1 MRFIGKTEAKL
12 DSKGRVFLPA
22 TFRKELQG
30 STADKLVLR
39 KDVFSDCL
47 VLYTD
52 DVWNNQMET
61 LRNKLN
67 RWNKAHQQVF
77 RQFVAEAE
85 IVQREAS
92 GRILLPKRCMQSVNI
107 DQNVMFIGMGDTIEI
122 WPKPE
127 EPTAFLDD
135 NTFSY
140 AIESLMAEDKRQTK
154 ENDQK
159 EMEE

>member
-67 RWNKAHQQVF
+67 RWNKAHQ
-77 RQFVAEAE
+77 
-85 IVQREAS
+85 
-92 GRILLPKRCMQSVNI
+92 
-107 DQNVMFIGMGDTIEI
+107 
-122 WPKPE
+122 
-127 EPTAFLDD
+127 
-135 NTFSY
+135 
-140 AIESLMAEDKRQTK
+140 
-154 ENDQK
+154 
-159 EMEE
+159 

>member
-1 MRFIGKTEAKL
+1 MRFIGKTDAKL

-30 STADKLVLR
+30 SAAEKLVLR

-47 VLYTD
+47 VLYPD
-52 DVWNNQMET
+52 NIWNDQMET
-61 LRNKLN
+61 LRSKLN

-85 IVQREAS
+85 IVQLDAS
-92 GRILLPKRCMQSVNI
+92 GRILLPKRCIQAVNI
-107 DQNVMFIGMGDTIEI
+107 MQDVVFVGMGDTIEI
-122 WPKPE
+122 WPKLDE
-127 EPTAFLDD
+127 STGFMDD
-135 NTFSY
+135 NAFSC

-154 ENDQK
+154 ENDQNKK
-159 EMEE
+159 EE

>member
-85 IVQREAS
+85 IVQLDAS
-92 GRILLPKRCMQSVNI
+92 GRILLPKRCMQ
-107 DQNVMFIGMGDTIEI
+107 
-122 WPKPE
+122 
-127 EPTAFLDD
+127 
-135 NTFSY
+135 
-140 AIESLMAEDKRQTK
+140 
-154 ENDQK
+154 
-159 EMEE
+159 